1 MTDWYKI
8 NRQGDDLLADIRQFL
23 KSVLELESISALLVP
38 RHLPMK
44 KTVMPALVSRPEFLD
59 DADPLAPAF
68 TVNSAKNLSRLTRKG
83 LDANIAA
90 VMRSCEIRA
99 FVELVKLHQCDHEPV
114 VLIGMDCLGALTN
127 RSYPKFAEENPENSG
142 EVFQKARLS
151 GEAPPDPAVMNSACR
166 ICEHPV
172 PEGADILI
180 GLYGVDL
187 ASGLF
192 LQAKTGR
199 GREILEKIGASPAEA
214 PKDRGEVV
222 NKLIDERISARD
234 QVFEQTTEA
243 VSSIEKLAA
252 YLADCVNCYNCR
264 VACPACYCRE
274 CVFTTDVF
282 DHDPMQYLHW
292 ADRKGALKMPTDTV
306 FYHITRLVHMSTAC
320 VGCGQC
326 SNACPNDIPL
336 TELFRTVSH
345 RSQAAFDY
353 EAGRSTEE
361 PPPLLVFKEEEF
373 SEIVGI
379 GE

>member
-1 MTDWYKI
+1 MSDWYKI
-8 NRQGDDLLADIRQFL
+8 NRQADELLTDIQGFL
-23 KSVLELESISALLVP
+23 KSVLELDDINGVLVP
-38 RHLPMK
+38 RRLPVK
-44 KTVMPALVSRPEFLD
+44 NTVMPALVSSPEFLD
-59 DADPLAPAF
+59 EADPLAPAF

-83 LDANIAA
+83 LAASIAA

-99 FVELVKLHQCDHEPV
+99 FVELVKLHQSEREPV
-114 VLIGMDCLGALTN
+114 LLIGMDCLGALTN
-127 RSYPKFAEENPENSG
+127 RSYPKFVEKNPENPSDA
-142 EVFQKARLS
+142 FRKARLA
-151 GEAPPDPAVMNSACR
+151 GNDPPEPAIMNSACR

-172 PEGADILI
+172 PEGADIVI

-187 ASGLF
+187 ESGLF
-192 LQAKTGR
+192 LQAKTERGR
-199 GREILEKIGASPAEA
+199 GILEKIGASPTEA
-214 PKDRGEVV
+214 PKDQAEVV
-222 NKLIDERISARD
+222 KKLIDERIAARD
-234 QVFEQTTEA
+234 QVFEETAEA
-243 VSSIEKLAA
+243 VSSIEKLSA

-282 DHDPMQYLHW
+282 DHDPMQYLQW

-306 FYHITRLVHMSTAC
+306 FYHITRLTHMSTAC

-326 SNACPNDIPL
+326 ANACPNDIPL

-345 RSQAAFDY
+345 RTQAAFDY

-361 PPPLLVFKEEEF
+361 APPLLVFKEEEF

-379 GE
+379 GK

>member
-1 MTDWYKI
+1 MSDWYKI
-8 NRQGDDLLADIRQFL
+8 DRQGDELLTDIQGFL
-23 KSVLELESISALLVP
+23 KSVLELDGISGVLVP
-38 RHLPMK
+38 RRLPVK
-44 KTVMPALVSRPEFLD
+44 DTVMPALVSRPGFLD

-99 FVELVKLHQCDHEPV
+99 FVELVKLHQSEKEPV
-114 VLIGMDCLGALTN
+114 ILIGMDCLGALTN
-127 RSYPKFAEENPENSG
+127 RSYPKFAAENPENSSD
-142 EVFQKARLS
+142 VFQKARLS
-151 GEAPPDPAVMNSACR
+151 GSDPPEPAVMNSACR

-172 PEGADILI
+172 PEAADIII

-187 ASGLF
+187 AAGLF
-192 LQAKTGR
+192 LQAKTER

-214 PKDRGEVV
+214 PKDRAEVV
-222 NKLIDERISARD
+222 QNLIDERIAARD
-234 QVFEQTTEA
+234 QVFEETAAA

-282 DHDPMQYLHW
+282 DHDPMQYLQW

-306 FYHITRLVHMSTAC
+306 FYHITRLTHMSTAC

-345 RSQAAFDY
+345 RTQAAFDY
-353 EAGRSTEE
+353 EAGRSPEE
-361 PPPLLVFKEEEF
+361 APPLLVFKEEEF